1 MAVQIIK
8 RRTKA
13 IMMDTML
20 GIDRWPQAVD
30 YAVHTHN
37 LVPITRKTQHDGSG
51 IPPLV
56 ELSNA
61 HSRSEPKRA
70 CTVLYRSKRY
80 CLLCEE

>member
-61 HSRSEPKRA
+61 HSSDGTSLIECDRSRQ
-70 CTVLYRSKRY
+70 
-80 CLLCEE
+80 